1 MREYWTKNELEFL
14 KTNYNSLG
22 ATKIAKILNRT
33 IYAIITKANRLN
45 LTVDKELIFYDKI
58 SLEQAVKKSYTYK
71 DVLLLLNKSVSGDQ
85 YEVIKKYIKKYN
97 GLGLKVSDEEILNAS
112 KTLTSMFGVFSEP
125 AASTAYA
132 GFLKLQSQNMIKQNE
147 KVLILLTGS
156 GLKDLNAVQPLL
168 HMPAPV
174 EANIGAVEQFLNL
187 KK

>member
-85 YEVIKKYIKKYN
+85 YEVIKKYIKK
-97 GLGLKVSDEEILNAS
+97 
-112 KTLTSMFGVFSEP
+112 
-125 AASTAYA
+125 
-132 GFLKLQSQNMIKQNE
+132 
-147 KVLILLTGS
+147 
-156 GLKDLNAVQPLL
+156 
-168 HMPAPV
+168 
-174 EANIGAVEQFLNL
+174 
-187 KK
+187 